1 MMTGMTDQPGSPA
14 PADSDVGLDLLVWD
28 APNID
33 MTLAQ
38 VIGARPSSDS
48 RPRFDALGRWF
59 VRSAGQRD
67 VEACVFANVPPQNAV
82 NMRGWVETLRAFGF
96 AVFARPKLQPSDD
109 VDDAMLAHIEQ
120 RAAERRLERVVVASG
135 DGRNFRQPLEELAD
149 AGVEVVVL
157 SFSEIA
163 GYAQESD
170 RIQFID
176 LEDVEGVF
184 TFPLNRNRL
193 DALPPE
199 GAWLVP
205 TGSLRDL

>member
-1 MMTGMTDQPGSPA
+1 MSVDTLQDPGIVSDV
-14 PADSDVGLDLLVWD
+14 DSDPGLDLLVWD

-38 VIGARPSSDS
+38 VIGTRPGPES
-48 RPRFDALGRWF
+48 RPRFDAVGRWL
-59 VRSAGQRD
+59 VQRAADRD

-109 VDDAMLAHIEQ
+109 VDDAMLDHIWA
-120 RAAERRLERVVVASG
+120 RASERRLARVVVASG
-135 DGRNFRQPLEELAD
+135 DGRNFRGPLDELAD
-149 AGVEVVVL
+149 QGVEVIVL
-157 SFSEIA
+157 SFAEIA

-170 RIQFID
+170 KIAFLD
-176 LEDVEGVF
+176 LEDVPGVF
-184 TFPLNRNRL
+184 TSPLNRTRL
-193 DALPPE
+193 DSLPPQ